1 MPPKK
6 EKVDTNQASKDGTG
20 KKPRKKY
27 KTRKK
32 KDDCPSRARKTDR
45 VVINKQVSMFFCY
58 CMLLK
63 CIAVLRMI
71 KKHLT

>member
-1 MPPKK
+1 MPPKREK
-6 EKVDTNQASKDGTG
+6 EETNQPSKDGTG

-45 VVINKQVSMFFCY
+45 VVINKQVSLFFLLLHVK
-58 CMLLK
+58 CMALLG
-63 CIAVLRMI
+63 MI
-71 KKHLT
+71 QKHVT